1 MQIYDRDFSEQSNR
15 PFVEPSRPL
24 GSSLTQ
30 TLNRELHIPEGE
42 SQADDPAAATC
53 LGMGDCSWEPRA
65 AGMPSCAEGGHRGL
79 GPCAAQGDDPS
90 GIISLENRWR
100 SPKLWVT
107 AMSRVTTVPR
117 ALGIR
122 QRESSALRLILFFF
136 LQCRTK
142 EVASSFVQNTLLPCV
157 QQVLWYRS
165 AAQLHPFAWLQQ
177 AQHGCIAPAQ
187 QARPFGWG
195 KGLGGSS
202 SQLWGSTPCFCN
214 TAKWDLPSDRVEKAC
229 TPQSAAISF
238 KRYCPLLNPVECS
251 VDE

>member
-1 MQIYDRDFSEQSNR
+1 MQIYNRDFSEQSNR

-24 GSSLTQ
+24 GSALTQ

-65 AGMPSCAEGGHRGL
+65 SGMPSCAEGGHRGL

-90 GIISLENRWR
+90 GITSLENRWR

-142 EVASSFVQNTLLPCV
+142 EVASSLCKTRSCPVCSRCCATGVQPSST
-157 QQVLWYRS
+157 R
-165 AAQLHPFAWLQQ
+165 LH
-177 AQHGCIAPAQ
+177 
-187 QARPFGWG
+187 
-195 KGLGGSS
+195 GSS
-202 SQLWGSTPCFCN
+202 KPSTAASLLHSRQGPLDGARDWGDP
-214 TAKWDLPSDRVEKAC
+214 LPSSGDPLPASA
-229 TPQSAAISF
+229 TLQNGIFPQTG
-238 KRYCPLLNPVECS
+238 
-251 VDE
+251 